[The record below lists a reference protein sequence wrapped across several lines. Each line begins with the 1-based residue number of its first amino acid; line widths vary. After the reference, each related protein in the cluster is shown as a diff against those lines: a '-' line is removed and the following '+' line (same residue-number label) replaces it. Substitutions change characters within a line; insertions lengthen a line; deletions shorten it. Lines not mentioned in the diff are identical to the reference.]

1 MSPKPDK
8 WFAVSV
14 TVAPEYT
21 EAVES
26 AFNDLDSLGSEIDLL
41 SDRNSGVCTV
51 TAYFSEEQDE
61 AAVLNGIKEAARVYG
76 LAADID
82 PGVRQTIVHDQD
94 WLAEWKK
101 YWKPVEIGRFV
112 IAAPWHE
119 VEDAGRFVIR
129 IEPNMA
135 FGTGTHET
143 TQLCLAAIDEHY
155 RAGQSFLDVGT
166 GTGILAIAAA
176 MISDGSGRIAA
187 VDTDAEAAAIARI
200 NAERNGAGERIEFSE
215 GSLDAVEGTF
225 DVVCANLTA
234 DVIIPLLPGL
244 IDRAGSLL
252 VLSGILAEQEEAVL
266 AALPKGPETTV
277 TRAGEWIA
285 AAVRTGA
292 VRKERG

>member
-1 MSPKPDK
+1 MSEKADK

-21 EAVES
+21 EAAEF
-26 AFNDLDSLGSEIDLL
+26 AFNNLDSLGSEIDLL
-41 SDRNSGVCTV
+41 SNNSGERCTV
-51 TAYFSEEQDE
+51 TAYFPSLPDNDRINEELE
-61 AAVLNGIKEAARVYG
+61 NAARIHG
-76 LAADID
+76 LPEEID
-82 PGVRQTIVHDQD
+82 FAVRQTVIHDQD

-101 YWKPVEIGRFV
+101 YWKPVEIGRFI

-119 VEDAGRFVIR
+119 VEDDGGLIVR

-155 RAGQSFLDVGT
+155 KAGQSFLDVGT

-176 MISDGSGRIAA
+176 MISDGSGRIAGIDIDPEA
-187 VDTDAEAAAIARI
+187 VEIART
-200 NAERNGAGERIEFSE
+200 NAELNGVDIELSAGSVEVAD
-215 GSLDAVEGTF
+215 GSF

-234 DVIIPLLPGL
+234 DVIVPMLPDL
-244 IDRAGSLL
+244 ISRARGVLI
-252 VLSGILAEQEEAVL
+252 LSGILAEQEEIVL
-266 AALPKGPETTV
+266 SALPKGLDSVV

-285 AAVRTGA
+285 IALKIGEIR
-292 VRKERG
+292 R